1 VSLWNTAATMRPFKR
16 KEAEGNPPVET
27 AMGMEVIPDGTPKS
41 SEPAAVQGAA
51 APPRADRP
59 APAVRARPNPP
70 PRRPEPKPAP
80 APDETEKLGG
90 WLRGLAGRVR
100 GKPK

>member
-1 VSLWNTAATMRPFKR
+1 MSLWNTAATMRPFKR
-16 KEAEGNPPVET
+16 KEAEVQPVDEP
-27 AMGMEVIPDGTPKS
+27 AMGMEVIPDEKPPS
-41 SEPAAVQGAA
+41 SQPATAQGAA
-51 APPRADRP
+51 APARP
-59 APAVRARPNPP
+59 TPAAPAARARPNPP